1 MLSRQG
7 ATDRTTGDAGHR
19 HDAEPY
25 KSAVNRISILSAAA
39 ANQIAAGEVVERPS
53 SIVKELVENAIDAG
67 ATKIVVEVEG
77 GGRARIRVIDDG
89 DGMGHEDA
97 QLAFERHATSKLENP
112 DDLFSIRTLG
122 FRGEA
127 LPSIASVARVRLE
140 TQLPGAETGTSV
152 EIAGG
157 EVTSISEGAFPP
169 GTEVVV
175 EDVFYNVPA
184 RRKFLKSESYE
195 LSQVTAHCTHYALA
209 FPEIHFVLKSGAF
222 ELLSA
227 PPAANLR
234 ERIFQVFGGDLLDE
248 MVEYETEHR
257 STGLKLHVFT
267 SRPQVQKY
275 NRNSMYFFVNGRAV
289 REKVL
294 FHAYTEAYRNVLP
307 SGTFPVTMLYIQV
320 RPADIDVNVHP
331 AKTEVRFRRSSVVHD
346 AVRDA
351 VVEALRSDKTVIP
364 MTDGPQSSAYSAP
377 RFRSR
382 VPDSWGSEAIAR
394 EPVEGSRSP
403 MTFAGNRVLDLTFGE
418 TQGVVGSGVERA
430 LSDGRRTPDFDL
442 VRNQIHPLGQLR
454 DSFIVAADES
464 GLVVIDQHVAHER
477 VLFEQYERQK
487 MDGRIDV
494 QKLLT
499 PILLELSPKQ
509 EALFE
514 SLTPELARNGFEVS
528 LFGPRTVAVET
539 APAILKA
546 GQVEK
551 LLREVI
557 DGLEREDQDLNIDAF
572 KKKIG
577 ATVSCHAAIKINN
590 SLDSVKMRWLVTEL
604 MKTDCPTVCP
614 HGRPIIVRYDLRE
627 IQKAFK
633 RV

>member
-1 MLSRQG
+1 MSKIAVLS
-7 ATDRTTGDAGHR
+7 
-19 HDAEPY
+19 E
-25 KSAVNRISILSAAA
+25 SV

-67 ATKIVVEVEG
+67 AKKIVVEVQG
-77 GGRARIRVIDDG
+77 GGRTLIRVTDDG
-89 DGMGHEDA
+89 EGMSSDDA
-97 QLAFERHATSKLENP
+97 SLAFQRHATSKLHDP
-112 DDLFSIRTLG
+112 DDLFSIKTLG

-140 TQLPGAETGTSV
+140 TQQPGAATGTCI

-157 EVTSISEGAFPP
+157 DVESVREDAFPE
-169 GTEVVV
+169 GTRVVV

-209 FPEIHFVLKSGAF
+209 FPHIHFVVKSGKF
-222 ELLSA
+222 EILAA
-227 PPAANLR
+227 PPAADRR
-234 ERIFQVFGGDLLDE
+234 ERIFQVFGADLLDE
-248 MVEYETEHR
+248 MVDHDQKLPGL
-257 STGLKLHVFT
+257 GLKIHVFT

-294 FHAYTEAYRNVLP
+294 FHAYTEAYQNVLP
-307 SGTFPVTMLYIQV
+307 ARTYPVTMLFV
-320 RPADIDVNVHP
+320 ELRPSDIDVNVHP
-331 AKTEVRFRRSSVVHD
+331 AKTEIRFRKSSSVHD
-346 AVRDA
+346 AVRDT
-351 VVEALRSDKTVIP
+351 VLGALRSDKTIIP
-364 MTDGPQSSAYSAP
+364 MTDGIASSAYSEP

-382 VPDSWGSEAIAR
+382 VPDSWSGEVIAR
-394 EPVEGSRSP
+394 EPFQGSP
-403 MTFAGNRVLDLTFGE
+403 AAFNYAENRPLDLTY
-418 TQGVVGSGVERA
+418 QQSRDVVGGGASEDA
-430 LSDGRRTPDFDL
+430 ADDPAAPDFDL
-442 VRNQIHPLGQLR
+442 VRSQIYPLGQFR
-454 DSFIVAADES
+454 DSFIVAADHT

-477 VLFEQYERQK
+477 VLFEQYEREK
-487 MDGRIDV
+487 ANNKVEV
-494 QKLLT
+494 QRLLT
-499 PILLELSPKQ
+499 PILLELSPRQ
-509 EALFE
+509 EVLFE
-514 SLTPELARNGFEVS
+514 DLRPELLRNGFEVEG
-528 LFGPRTVAVET
+528 FGPRTVAVHS

-551 LLREVI
+551 LLREVV
-557 DGLEREDQDLNIDAF
+557 DGLEREHQDLNIDAF
-572 KKKIG
+572 NKKIA

-590 SLDSVKMRWLVTEL
+590 PLDSVKMRWLVTEL

>member
-1 MLSRQG
+1 M
-7 ATDRTTGDAGHR
+7 
-19 HDAEPY
+19 P
-25 KSAVNRISILSAAA
+25 KISILQDSVAS
-39 ANQIAAGEVVERPS
+39 QIAAGEVVERPS

-67 ATKIVVEVEG
+67 AKKIVVEVEG
-77 GGRARIRVIDDG
+77 GGRALIRVIDDG
-89 DGMGHEDA
+89 EGMSHEDA
-97 QLAFERHATSKLENP
+97 QLAFKRHATSKLQRP
-112 DDLFSIRTLG
+112 DDLFSIATLG

-140 TQLPGAETGTSV
+140 TQEPGTSTGTSI

-157 EVTSISEGAFPP
+157 DVVVVREDAFPH
-169 GTEVVV
+169 GTQIVV

-195 LSQVTAHCTHYALA
+195 LSQVTRHCTHYALA
-209 FPEIHFVLKSGAF
+209 FPAIHFVLKSGTF

-227 PPAANLR
+227 PPAASLR
-234 ERIFQVFGGDLLDE
+234 ERIFQVFGADLLDE
-248 MVEYETEHR
+248 MVEYER
-257 STGLKLHVFT
+257 RFSSAGLKLHVFT

-289 REKVL
+289 REKAL

-307 SGTFPVTMLYIQV
+307 SGTFPVTMLYV
-320 RPADIDVNVHP
+320 EARPRDVDVNVHP

-346 AVRDA
+346 AVRDT
-351 VVEALRSDKTVIP
+351 VIEALRSDKTIIP
-364 MTDGPQSSAYSAP
+364 MGDDPKASAYAAP

-382 VPDSWGSEAIAR
+382 VPDSWDSGAIAR
-394 EPVEGSRSP
+394 EPFEGSP
-403 MTFAGNRVLDLTFGE
+403 AALTYTGNRALDLTFEEARE
-418 TQGVVGSGVERA
+418 TVGAGDGVEA
-430 LSDGRRTPDFDL
+430 APQAATPDFDL
-442 VRNQIHPLGQLR
+442 VRSRIHPLGQLR
-454 DSFIVAADES
+454 DSFIVASDES
-464 GLVVIDQHVAHER
+464 GLIVIDQHVAHER

-487 MDGRIDV
+487 AREQIDV
-494 QKLLT
+494 QRLLT
-499 PILLELSPKQ
+499 PILLELSPRQ

-528 LFGPRTVAVET
+528 PFGPRTIAVET

-557 DGLEREDQDLNIDAF
+557 DGLEREDQALDIDAF
-572 KKKIG
+572 RAKIA
-577 ATVSCHAAIKINN
+577 ATVACHAAIKINN
-590 SLDSVKMRWLVTEL
+590 PLDDVKMRWLVAEL

-614 HGRPIIVRYDLRE
+614 HGRPIIVRYDLKE
-627 IQKAFK
+627 IRKAFK
-633 RV
+633 RA